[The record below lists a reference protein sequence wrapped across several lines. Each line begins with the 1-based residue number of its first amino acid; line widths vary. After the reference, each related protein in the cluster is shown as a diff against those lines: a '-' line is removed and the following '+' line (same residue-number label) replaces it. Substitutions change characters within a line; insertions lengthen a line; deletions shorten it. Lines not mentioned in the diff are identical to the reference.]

1 MTDTS
6 GHTLTSAEKNCGG
19 KYLQKVKQDQ
29 GSQKKELQLTS
40 RIIVT
45 PDKVFEAFTGFD
57 DELVIDNSEYLHLI
71 E

>member
-1 MTDTS
+1 MTDSS

-19 KYLQKVKQDQ
+19 KYLQKVRLNQ
-29 GSQKKELQLTS
+29 GSQKKEFQLIS

-45 PDKVFEAFTGFD
+45 PDKVFEAFIGFD
-57 DELVIDNSEYLHLI
+57 DELAIDNNEYLHLT